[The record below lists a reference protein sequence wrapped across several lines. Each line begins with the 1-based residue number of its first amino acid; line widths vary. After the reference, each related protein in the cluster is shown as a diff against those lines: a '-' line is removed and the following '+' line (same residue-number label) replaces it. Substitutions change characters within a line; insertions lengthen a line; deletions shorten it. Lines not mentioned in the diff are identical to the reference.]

1 MTETDN
7 RSTRKITKKKKR
19 KIIDATENYLTFS
32 YIKLGFRHWI
42 NSV

>member
-1 MTETDN
+1 MTETGN
-7 RSTRKITKKKKR
+7 RSTRKITKK